1 MSKFDSATYYKKR
14 YEEDPTFR
22 HKMIETVK
30 KYQQRKRRELI
41 IKLYGRFVDKCE
53 ACAKPLKLPKNS
65 KGIIHGNLALHHI
78 SREAYGKEKEQNTAI
93 LCQNCHHHADLLR
106 HYFGDIEKRK
116 LLEILAMLT
125 HEESTTKIKKF
136 AEDSLDRKA
145 NPVWL

>member
-1 MSKFDSATYYKKR
+1 MSKFDRAAYYKKR

-22 HKMIETVK
+22 HKMLEAVK

-53 ACAKPLKLPKNS
+53 ACAEPLKLPKNS
-65 KGIIHGNLALHHI
+65 KGVIHGNLALHHI
-78 SREAYGKEKEQNTAI
+78 SRENTAI

-125 HEESTTKIKKF
+125 HEESATKIKKF

-145 NPVWL
+145 